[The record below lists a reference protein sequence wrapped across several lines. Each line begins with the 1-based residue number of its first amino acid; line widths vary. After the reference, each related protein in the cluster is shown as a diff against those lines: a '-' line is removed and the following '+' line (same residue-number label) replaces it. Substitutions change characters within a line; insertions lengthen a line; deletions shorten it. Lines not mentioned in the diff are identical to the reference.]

1 LLNNYLE
8 SEVAGLIDGVETI
21 EQAHQFI
28 SKAIDTNSVKEL
40 NNIKNIVESTEGSE
54 KVLTGTITH
63 SVVCEVPAQQVYT
76 LVKDVSCWTGI
87 FSFCDGAEVL
97 KRSGNEELVEIKTK
111 QNNKAVSWQ
120 TQRYYFD
127 TIYRVDYVMP

>member
-1 LLNNYLE
+1 NSQQCVLLLEHLYDLE

-111 QNNKAVSWQ
+111 QNNKAVSWL
-120 TQRYYFD
+120 
-127 TIYRVDYVMP
+127 